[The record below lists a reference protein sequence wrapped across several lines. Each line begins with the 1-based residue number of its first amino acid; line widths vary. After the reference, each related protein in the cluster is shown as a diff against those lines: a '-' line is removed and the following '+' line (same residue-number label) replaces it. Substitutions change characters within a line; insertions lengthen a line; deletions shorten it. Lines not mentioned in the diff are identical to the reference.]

1 MIYSD
6 RMSMIPLFLLKALR
20 AGLMLA
26 GCFGAFTAV
35 VPAEAGDVPARAA
48 RVIAV
53 DDPATPQSNGPVL
66 RPDDPTNEPRPTLP
80 PALNTSPLTPARP
93 ALQSQSID
101 ELFQS
106 LRTAKT
112 VDEARPID
120 AMIQARFMRSGS
132 ATADLL
138 MERALL
144 AVHGENLPLALDLLD
159 SVIALKPD
167 FAEAWNKR
175 ATLYFLTHDYG
186 KAISDVEMVL
196 RIEPRQYQAL
206 IGLAAMLNELGDKKR
221 ALTALERVLALYPS
235 NTDVAK
241 EVEDLRTTLS
251 GRAL

>member
-1 MIYSD
+1 MISLI
-6 RMSMIPLFLLKALR
+6 SLKALR
-20 AGLMLA
+20 ASLMLV
-26 GCFGAFTAV
+26 GCFFTSV
-35 VPAEAGDVPARAA
+35 SMVYAEAGDVSAGPAG
-48 RVIAV
+48 VIAV
-53 DDPATPQSNGPVL
+53 DDPKTPESNGPVL
-66 RPDDPTNEPRPTLP
+66 RPDDPMSKPRPTLP
-80 PALNTSPLTPARP
+80 PALNTVPPTSARP
-93 ALQSQSID
+93 ALATQSID

-106 LRTAKT
+106 LRAAKT
-112 VDEARPID
+112 ADEARPID
-120 AMIQARFMRSGS
+120 LMIQARFMQSGS

-144 AVHGENLPLALDLLD
+144 AVHGDDLPLALDLLD

-206 IGLAAMLNELGDKKR
+206 IGLAAMLNELGDKKH
-221 ALTALERVLALYPS
+221 ALAALDRVLALYPS

-241 EVEDLRTTLS
+241 EAEDLRTTLS